1 MDRFITI
8 QNNMI
13 VGERY
18 DSLNRIVQG
27 EIIDDGSFGE
37 VGQVWNGSEWVWK
50 VEDVD
55 PDAINIALLE
65 AEGVIE

>member
-18 DSLNRIVQG
+18 DSLNRMVQG
-27 EIIDDGSFGE
+27 EIVDDGSFGE
-37 VGQVWNGSEWVWK
+37 VGQIWDGSKWVWE

-65 AEGVIE
+65 AEGVL